1 MSKEKTVENKYQI
14 CGLEVGMTLGKIR
27 CVMTNEKKECFKLA
41 TGKIKSFS
49 ISARKQTVTIEGWYP
64 QDIEDVVSDIDFFS
78 DMVIKNEKADV
89 MMKDTFFIAD
99 DPTVKRVNDWIEWA
113 NNCNNEEYKMFK

>member
-27 CVMTNEKKECFKLA
+27 CVMTSDKKEQFKLEI
-41 TGKIKSFS
+41 GKIKSFS
-49 ISARKQTVTIEGWYP
+49 ISARKQTVVIEGYNP
-64 QDIEDVVSDIDFFS
+64 QDIEDVVSDIDIFN
-78 DMVIKNEKADV
+78 DMVIKNTKTGV
-89 MMKDTFFIAD
+89 MIKDTFFIAD